1 MHCMAK
7 IELKKVE
14 TKKDLKAFVRFP
26 YELYKGNA
34 YWVPPLEFDEMNVL
48 DKAKNPSFEHCEADY
63 WLAYKDGVLA
73 GRVAAII
80 NKVANEKWG
89 GKVRFGWLE
98 FIEDIEVLRALIDQ
112 VVEWGRERGMKVIQG
127 PLGFND
133 MDKEGLLVEGFD
145 KLPTIANIYN
155 HPYYPTMLEELGFHK
170 DEDWIQYIIKVTDV
184 PEKVKAVSEGLARR
198 YNVRAVIFD
207 KKKDVL
213 KYGKSMFHTLNAAF
227 KDLYGY
233 AELSDKE
240 IQSLI
245 NTYFSFIDPKF
256 VCFVLD
262 EHDDVVG
269 FGVSMPSLSKAFQKA
284 KGKIFPFGF
293 IHLLKAL
300 RQRDV
305 IDLYLNG
312 VLPEWQNRGIHAL
325 YYTKLTQAYM
335 DAGFKYAITNPQLET
350 NVNAVRIW
358 RNYEQTPYIKRRCYS
373 KEI

>member
-1 MHCMAK
+1 MAN
-7 IELKKVE
+7 IELKRVDSKR
-14 TKKDLKAFVRFP
+14 DLKAFIRFP

-48 DKAKNPSFEHCEADY
+48 RKDKNPAFDHCEADY
-63 WLAYKDGVLA
+63 WLAYKDGKLA

-80 NKVANEKWG
+80 NKVANDKWG

-98 FIEDIEVLRALIDQ
+98 FIEDIEVLRTLIDQ
-112 VVEWGRERGMKVIQG
+112 VIEWGRQRGMTIIQG

-170 DEDWIQYIIKVTDV
+170 DEDWLQYIIRITDV

-213 KYGKSMFHTLNAAF
+213 KYGKSMFRTLNEAF
-227 KDLYGY
+227 KNLYGY
-233 AELSDKE
+233 AELSEKE
-240 IQSLI
+240 IESLI
-245 NTYFSFIDPKF
+245 STYFSFIDPKF

-269 FGVSMPSLSKAFQKA
+269 FGVSMPSLSKGFQKA
-284 KGKIFPFGF
+284 KGKVLPFGF
-293 IHLLKAL
+293 VHILKAL
-300 RQRDV
+300 RQRET

-325 YYTKLTQAYM
+325 YYTKLTQAYI
-335 DAGFKYAITNPQLET
+335 DAGFKYAITNPQLES

-358 RNYEQTPYIKRRCYS
+358 RNYDQTPYIRRRCYS

>member
-1 MHCMAK
+1 MAK

-34 YWVPPLEFDEMNVL
+34 YWVPPLEWDEMNVL
-48 DKAKNPSFEHCEADY
+48 RKDKNPAFDHCEADY

-80 NKVANEKWG
+80 NKVANDKWG
-89 GKVRFGWLE
+89 DKVRFGWLE
-98 FIEDIEVLRALIDQ
+98 FVEDIEVLRALIDQ
-112 VVEWGRERGMKVIQG
+112 VIAWGRERGMKVIQG

-133 MDKEGLLVEGFD
+133 MDKEGLLVDGFD

-170 DEDWIQYIIKVTDV
+170 DEDWLQYIIEIGDM
-184 PEKVKAVSEGLARR
+184 PEKMKRVSEGLAER
-198 YNVRAVIFD
+198 YNLRPVIF
-207 KKKDVL
+207 KRKKDIL
-213 KYGKSMFHTLNAAF
+213 KYGKSMFDTLNEAF

-233 AELSDKE
+233 AKLSDRE
-240 IQSLI
+240 IDSLI
-245 NTYFSFIDPKF
+245 KTYFTFIDPKY

-262 EHDDVVG
+262 ENDSVVG
-269 FGVSMPSLSKAFQKA
+269 FGVAMPSLSKGFQKA
-284 KGKIFPFGF
+284 KGKILPFGF
-293 IHLLKAL
+293 YHILKSM
-300 RQRDV
+300 RQNET

-312 VLPEWQNRGIHAL
+312 VLPEWQNKGIHAL
-325 YYTKLTQAYM
+325 YYAKMTENFIA
-335 DAGFKYAITNPQLET
+335 AGVKYAITNPQLET

-358 RNYEQTPYIKRRCYS
+358 RNYAGTTPYIRRRCYS
-373 KEI
+373 KEIGL